1 MKAMKLKPRNPVAK
15 AKQSGGGRHVD
26 KRHEWSASE
35 ENFNL
40 MLDELHVQSIEEK
53 EAQEAVRSNLDKLTI
68 QRRVKW

>member
-1 MKAMKLKPRNPVAK
+1 MKQIKLKPRNPVAK
-15 AKQSGGGRHVD
+15 ATQSGGGRHVD

-53 EAQEAVRSNLDKLTI
+53 EAQEAVRKNLSKLTL

>member
-1 MKAMKLKPRNPVAK
+1 MKQIKLKPRNPVAK
-15 AKQSGGGRHVD
+15 ATQSGAGRHVD

-40 MLDELHVQSIEEK
+40 MLDEFHIHRVEDK
-53 EAQEAVRSNLDKLTI
+53 EAVRSNLDKLTI

>member
-1 MKAMKLKPRNPVAK
+1 MKQIKLKPRNHVAK
-15 AKQSGGGRHVD
+15 ATQSGGGRHVD

-40 MLDELHVQSIEEK
+40 MLDEFHVQSIEEK